1 MRHWWTFCRVV
12 PSFRFFVEAR
22 LQQQAEKERR
32 LGEQAKFERDEF
44 ERIIE
49 ALGEKRD
56 YGIGYCGNLS
66 NNWKIWT
73 RIRQMDAFKYTY
85 LYSFNVKTL
94 MFLRVLPHQ
103 YVVFYSSIRCYFEVQ
118 MQQEEAERHR
128 QVEEHQLRVQHAQV
142 WGLRGKSKTQDHW
155 IRKFNVFFFLGGGMF
170 MKHVVCTWLV
180 VFAFLANSCQFLPP
194 FFGKFMKFA
203 AWIMP

>member
-1 MRHWWTFCRVV
+1 MSSSESSRHWGKNGTTGLDI
-12 PSFRFFVEAR
+12 VEICGTIG
-22 LQQQAEKERR
+22 KYG
-32 LGEQAKFERDEF
+32 LGSDKWM
-44 ERIIE
+44 
-49 ALGEKRD
+49 L
-56 YGIGYCGNLS
+56 LL
-66 NNWKIWT
+66 
-73 RIRQMDAFKYTY
+73 KYTY

-155 IRKFNVFFFLGGGMF
+155 IRKFNEFFFFGGGGMF

>member
-1 MRHWWTFCRVV
+1 MNRPSLSVMSSSESSRHWGKNGTTGLDI
-12 PSFRFFVEAR
+12 VEICGTIG
-22 LQQQAEKERR
+22 KYG
-32 LGEQAKFERDEF
+32 LGSDKWM
-44 ERIIE
+44 
-49 ALGEKRD
+49 L
-56 YGIGYCGNLS
+56 LL
-66 NNWKIWT
+66 
-73 RIRQMDAFKYTY
+73 KYTY

-155 IRKFNVFFFLGGGMF
+155 IRKFNEFFFFWGGGMF
-170 MKHVVCTWLV
+170 MKHVVCT
-180 VFAFLANSCQFLPP
+180 
-194 FFGKFMKFA
+194 
-203 AWIMP
+203 